1 MIFNI
6 KITFTNLI
14 KVLLINYLR
23 NLNFIIMKL
32 PNVGT
37 SIFPVMTALANK
49 HGAINLA
56 QGFPGFGANSNLL
69 DLVSKHITEGKN
81 QYAPLLGLLSL
92 REKLAEKISDLY
104 GFEYNPENE
113 ICITAGAT
121 QAIYTSISAII
132 YEGDE
137 VIIIEPAYDCYE
149 PAVILNKGVPIRSQL
164 KQCDYSIDWEDVK
177 GKVSERTKMIVVNSP
192 QNPSG
197 TVWNS
202 SDIQSLKSIVLNTNI
217 VILSDEVYEHLT
229 YDGKRHESICRYPEL
244 AERSFTI
251 YSFGKTYHVTG
262 WRMGYVCAP
271 KELMDKFVN
280 CHQFQVYAVNTPF
293 QYAISDFTDNKD
305 AYLELNQFFQDKR
318 DFFLDCLKGS
328 RFQPKKCSGTY
339 FQLLDYSNITNED
352 DKDFAN
358 RLTIDYGIASIPIS
372 GFFHNKRQ
380 DQVLRF
386 CFAKNNDELEK
397 GAECLH
403 KL

>member
-1 MIFNI
+1 
-6 KITFTNLI
+6 
-14 KVLLINYLR
+14 
-23 NLNFIIMKL
+23 MKL
-32 PNVGT
+32 PHVGT
-37 SIFPVMTALANK
+37 SIFPVMTALAKK

-56 QGFPGFGANSNLL
+56 QGFPGFGANKCLL
-69 DLVSKHITEGKN
+69 DLVSKYINEGKN
-81 QYAPLLGLLSL
+81 QYAPLLGLISL
-92 REKLAEKISDLY
+92 REKLAEKIADLY
-104 GFEYNPENE
+104 GYAYNPENE

-121 QAIYTSISAII
+121 QAIYTSISAVV

-149 PAVILNKGVPIRSQL
+149 PAVLLNKGVPIRSQL
-164 KQCDYSIDWEDVK
+164 KKEDYSIDWEDVK
-177 GKVSERTKMIVVNSP
+177 LKVSKRTKMIVVNSP

-202 SDIQSLKSIVLNTNI
+202 NDIQSLKNIVSDTNI
-217 VILSDEVYEHLT
+217 IILSDEVYEHLT
-229 YDGKRHESICRYPEL
+229 YDGQKHESICRYPEL

-271 KELMDKFVN
+271 KDLMDKFIN
-280 CHQFQVYAVNTPF
+280 CHQFQVYSVSTPF
-293 QYAISDFTDNKD
+293 QYAISDYTNEKD
-305 AYLELNQFFQDKR
+305 AYLELSEFFQEKR
-318 DFFLDCLKGS
+318 DFFLNCIKGS
-328 RFQPKKCSGTY
+328 KFKPKKCSGTY
-339 FQLLDYSNITNED
+339 FQLLDYSNITTED
-352 DKDFAN
+352 DKAFAD

-372 GFFHNKRQ
+372 GFFNNKRQ

-386 CFAKNNDELEK
+386 CFAKDNYELEK

>member
-1 MIFNI
+1 M
-6 KITFTNLI
+6 
-14 KVLLINYLR
+14 NYLR
-23 NLNFIIMKL
+23 ILNIIYMKL
-32 PNVGT
+32 PDVGT

-56 QGFPGFGANSNLL
+56 QGFPGFGADKRLL
-69 DLVSKHITEGKN
+69 NLVSKHMIEGKN

-92 REKLAEKISDLY
+92 REKLAEKIESLY
-104 GFEYNPENE
+104 GYVYNPDKE

-121 QAIYTSISAII
+121 QAIYTAISSVI

-137 VIIIEPAYDCYE
+137 VIIIEPAYDCYV
-149 PAVILNKGVPIRSQL
+149 PAVLLNKGIPIRSQL
-164 KQCDYSIDWEDVK
+164 KKGDYSIDWVDVQS
-177 GKVSERTKMIVVNSP
+177 KVTTKTKMIVVNSP

-197 TVWNS
+197 TIWDAN
-202 SDIQSLKSIVLNTNI
+202 DIIQLRNIVLNTDI
-217 VILSDEVYEHLT
+217 IILSDEVYEHIT
-229 YDGKRHESICRYPEL
+229 FDGKRHESICRYPEL
-244 AERSFTI
+244 AERSFVV

-280 CHQFQVYAVNTPF
+280 CHQFQVYAVTTPF
-293 QYAISDFTDNKD
+293 QHAISDFSDHKD
-305 AYLELNQFFQDKR
+305 AYLELNYFFQEKR
-318 DFFLDCLKGS
+318 DFFLNCVKGS
-328 RFQPKKCSGTY
+328 KFEPKNCQGTY
-339 FQLLDYSNITNED
+339 FQLLDYSKITMED
-352 DKDFAN
+352 DRSFAD

-372 GFFHNKRQ
+372 GFFHDKRQ

-397 GAECLH
+397 GAEYLH